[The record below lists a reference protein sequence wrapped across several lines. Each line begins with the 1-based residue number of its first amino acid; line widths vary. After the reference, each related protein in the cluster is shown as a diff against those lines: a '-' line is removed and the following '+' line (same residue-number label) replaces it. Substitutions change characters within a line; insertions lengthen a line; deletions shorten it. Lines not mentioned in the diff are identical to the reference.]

1 MSQSISPG
9 ANGKLLTNNAEQIC
23 NQPLLWLKPF
33 TIQLFD
39 KNLTIQLFEKNGK
52 AGFSPGCSN
61 RPIRISQSIC
71 START

>member
-39 KNLTIQLFEKNGK
+39 KNGK
-52 AGFSPGCSN
+52 VGFSPGCSN

-71 START
+71 STAQT